1 MESSV
6 AARLGVQVGGP
17 GQEGG
22 PSEEHLRHREEDRR
36 KHVTVGSC
44 FNTLTGESQGISLV
58 FFVTGLAHELA
69 LLHLLAE
76 GVVLLIPRV
85 LTQ

>member
-1 MESSV
+1 M
-6 AARLGVQVGGP
+6 
-17 GQEGG
+17 
-22 PSEEHLRHREEDRR
+22 
-36 KHVTVGSC
+36 TVGSC